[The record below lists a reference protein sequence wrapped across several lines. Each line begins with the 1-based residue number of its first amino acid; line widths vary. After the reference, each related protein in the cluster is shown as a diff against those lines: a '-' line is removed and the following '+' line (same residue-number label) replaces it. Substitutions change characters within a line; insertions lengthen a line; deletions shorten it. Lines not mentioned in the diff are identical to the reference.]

1 MSSNVPSEPDRAKRR
16 LWLALLEAHGL
27 PARQHALDR
36 LEASFA
42 DAGNAAH
49 VAWLQRNFVYLLHRI
64 RPAEGDDPLREVRLV
79 ARCTEMGLPAPLVR
93 EGLIDLGL
101 RHHPEAEVV
110 LRARLEQIEKLLEQP
125 GGAPH
130 DAPELLRMLA
140 LVVSGLARQGTTSA
154 RRTVVEHGLKQR
166 PALGDTLER
175 LGELGGYDLAADPE
189 TVDKLLGVLRAQLP
203 MRVLGLSIRRHEL
216 GPQHLV
222 RALTSTRCEPVRA
235 AFEDVARRFPT
246 EPFGQAAATALQ
258 NWHKIPAAAPDPEVS
273 SPPPAAPAPAA
284 GLAGDLEVFGLPELL
299 QTLSQAESS
308 GRLLLRDRAGRP
320 AAELVLRKGEVRE
333 ARVRKLALPDAF
345 YQLLE
350 TPQPGTFEFNRLP
363 VESVPDGDAYNVM
376 GLLMEG
382 MRRYDELQRARVLA
396 PDHTFLRSTGNRPS
410 PPAEETDGGF
420 IRDLWRQVKDG
431 RTPSQCEEA
440 IAADA
445 YRIRSLLA
453 HWLAEGSL
461 TAVEAPDSVPP

>member
-1 MSSNVPSEPDRAKRR
+1 MTIAEVFTDRSLPRAVQVLEVGAAGARRGQGREDERRSCSAPRTRSSTRRSSWHRRSRRPTCRCWRLLNFYPALTPEGLLRLLDNEPDRAKRR

-101 RHHPEAEVV
+101 RHHAEAEAV

-175 LGELGGYDLAADPE
+175 LGEWAATTSPP
-189 TVDKLLGVLRAQLP
+189 T
-203 MRVLGLSIRRHEL
+203 RRRST
-216 GPQHLV
+216 GCSASCARNCRCASSACPSAATSSG
-222 RALTSTRCEPVRA
+222 RTTSCAPSASTRCEPVRA
-235 AFEDVARRFPT
+235 AFEDVARRFP
-246 EPFGQAAATALQ
+246 AARSHPVA
-258 NWHKIPAAAPDPEVS
+258 H
-273 SPPPAAPAPAA
+273 
-284 GLAGDLEVFGLPELL
+284 
-299 QTLSQAESS
+299 AE
-308 GRLLLRDRAGRP
+308 R
-320 AAELVLRKGEVRE
+320 
-333 ARVRKLALPDAF
+333 
-345 YQLLE
+345 
-350 TPQPGTFEFNRLP
+350 T
-363 VESVPDGDAYNVM
+363 
-376 GLLMEG
+376 
-382 MRRYDELQRARVLA
+382 RRSA
-396 PDHTFLRSTGNRPS
+396 
-410 PPAEETDGGF
+410 
-420 IRDLWRQVKDG
+420 
-431 RTPSQCEEA
+431 
-440 IAADA
+440 
-445 YRIRSLLA
+445 
-453 HWLAEGSL
+453 
-461 TAVEAPDSVPP
+461 